1 MLKLRP
7 LNDLELELR
16 GHSLAALGVEGIV
29 ASLRARRFQKSSKAM
44 DALKEARAKTQSEVS
59 MHQAKVVHHTQ
70 ELQRCEKMVLQYNTM
85 VAKKS
90 ADHGHDRVT
99 LSRVLS
105 LAAKANSTPKP

>member
-1 MLKLRP
+1 
-7 LNDLELELR
+7 
-16 GHSLAALGVEGIV
+16 
-29 ASLRARRFQKSSKAM
+29 M

-99 LSRVLS
+99 LTRVLS
-105 LAAKANSTPKP
+105 LAAKANSAPKP